1 MPARGLRVVDF
12 TARQGPGLEHPLM
25 QKCRFLV
32 RPLPLRA
39 WFFSS
44 RICRIVTVL
53 FAHMRFSLTPIA
65 LLSQRNQHHWFRHNG
80 GRLSNSVEW

>member
-1 MPARGLRVVDF
+1 VPARGLRVVDF
-12 TARQGPGLEHPLM
+12 TARQGHGLEDPLM

-39 WFFSS
+39 RFFS
-44 RICRIVTVL
+44 RHIFRIVTVL

-65 LLSQRNQHHWFRHNG
+65 LLSQRNQR
-80 GRLSNSVEW
+80 